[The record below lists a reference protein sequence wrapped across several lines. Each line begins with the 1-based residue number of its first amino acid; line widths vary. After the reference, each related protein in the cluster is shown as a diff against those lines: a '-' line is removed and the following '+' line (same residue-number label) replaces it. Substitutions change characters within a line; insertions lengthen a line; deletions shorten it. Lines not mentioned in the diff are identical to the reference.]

1 MVATR
6 TAPTTT
12 MTSIF
17 SSMIAKPI
25 ACVRSSGGAPRRSGQ
40 GMSRA
45 PAASSPKTPAE
56 APIAVFF
63 PWVMSIG
70 ISAGFMPM
78 NITM

>member
-1 MVATR
+1 MTG
-6 TAPTTT
+6 PTTA

-17 SSMIAKPI
+17 SPMISRPS
-25 ACVRSSGGAPRRSGQ
+25 ACVRSSGGAPRRCGH
-40 GMSRA
+40 GTSRA
-45 PAASSPKTPAE
+45 PAASSTKTPAE

-63 PWVMSIG
+63 PWVMSMG